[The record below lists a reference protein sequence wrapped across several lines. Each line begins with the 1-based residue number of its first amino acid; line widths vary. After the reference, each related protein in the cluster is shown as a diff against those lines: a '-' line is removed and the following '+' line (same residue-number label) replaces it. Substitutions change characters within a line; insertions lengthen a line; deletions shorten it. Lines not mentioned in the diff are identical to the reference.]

1 MLQVTLHSKIHG
13 KNGMFKF
20 WHFHLLNLHF
30 QIVFLQTRF
39 NSLPCLSSSSFF
51 YLVFFLVLSR
61 YGIRFGPSGMWY
73 LRIVVWRPFLW
84 IICGAVSGVVYPRAP
99 GNRDSWCPNLP
110 SCYRDFFARFP
121 VGVSFSFMFKMFAGY
136 LLYRLQ
142 SACILISP
150 FSATKNLNWFWC
162 SISPI
167 ISIFEPL
174 VSVPLYID
182 IIVFNLFFFCI

>member
-30 QIVFLQTRF
+30 QIVFLQTRYI
-39 NSLPCLSSSSFF
+39 SLPCLSSSSFF
-51 YLVFFLVLSR
+51 YLVFFFILSR
-61 YGIRFGPSGMWY
+61 HGIKFGPSGMWY

-99 GNRDSWCPNLP
+99 GNRENRDSWCPNLP

-136 LLYRLQ
+136 LLYCLQ
-142 SACILISP
+142 YACILISP

-174 VSVPLYID
+174 VLFHYIY
-182 IIVFNLFFFCI
+182 IYYRF